1 MAIVGEYSFWANT
14 GGSQSF
20 EYNMPADRILA
31 KVCLTYAQ
39 TLAGFPDF
47 GSSFGVFITKIKRK
61 KPDGQIEEVVLQPTN
76 TVYDDNMTHITY
88 YIVNDHVAVANPPLV
103 WVLVTLE
110 YWG

>member
-61 KPDGQIEEVVLQPTN
+61 NQMVKLRRLCCSPQTRFMMI
-76 TVYDDNMTHITY
+76 I
-88 YIVNDHVAVANPPLV
+88 
-103 WVLVTLE
+103 
-110 YWG
+110 